1 MKRRL
6 TRAIKSRCLETEIA
20 GLRDEL
26 RLVKERQVEEIAK
39 LVDQKA
45 IRDAEAYRQGLL
57 NSIERFKKIEGVIT
71 SCPPGGIFNHKNIV
85 AFAEAGIMEAKLIL
99 ESKLPLEASG
109 T

>member
-45 IRDAEAYRQGLL
+45 IGDAEAYRQGLK
-57 NSIERFKKIEGVIT
+57 NAIMSFVKIANTIT
-71 SCPPGGIFNHKNIV
+71 CCPPVGIFNHKDIV
-85 AFAEAGIMEAKLIL
+85 LQAQIGAQEAQKL
-99 ESKLPLEASG
+99 LEAPGS
-109 T
+109 